1 MQSERERERKRKRKR
16 KNTLVKFFLPQFYAA
31 SIFLTSST
39 I

>member
-1 MQSERERERKRKRKR
+1 MQSERERERERKR
-16 KNTLVKFFLPQFYAA
+16 KNTLVNFFLPQFYAA